1 MENRFVRLY
10 ALFFSALLFAGI
22 SSYGQQPVS
31 QLRARLKT
39 EPDSLRIK
47 TCLEISKFYTV
58 AQPDSAVDFCNQGI
72 RIAEKLND
80 KRSVALLLLQLGSIN
95 TRHNHT
101 DLARRF
107 DNEALS
113 IFRNLRDK
121 DGIALAYDGLGL
133 LDGVQQNTSE
143 ATYYLG
149 QAMRFYQ
156 DSHDSSGIVQTY
168 NRLGQ
173 VFEEKGETE
182 RALTYYLRALV
193 QYEHRGERSQA
204 YFDLLEHIGQL
215 YMKKGDSRSALHY
228 LEEGVKNSNMPLYRD
243 TQITLLNEEGKVY
256 EESGKKQQA
265 LNYYKQ
271 ALIEAKKYNQPQEQA
286 EALIRIAGVLKTEN
300 AGQSLDDLKK
310 ALRIAEDLHQPQL
323 EADIYQAL
331 AGVYQQEKNYK
342 EAMAALEEHH
352 RLLDSLLESDT
363 TKDIAALDSSY
374 TLESTRQQIGHLQ
387 QINKKETSEL
397 DMGMVILTIVIL
409 LLALLWLYLRKI
421 NRLNRELKAS
431 NRIKDTLFS
440 VIGHDLKGPAGSAAY
455 LITLMETE
463 KFPEDELQTMLT
475 ELRKQTSASF
485 ELLTSLFE
493 WGRTQLQGVQVK
505 PGNLL
510 TKPLIQTNISLLNQ
524 QAAVKKIVIT
534 DHTAP
539 DTRIMADHDHFNF
552 IIRNLLSNAIK
563 FTYEDGH
570 IDIKANQTAREVVFS
585 ITDTGIGISMAQ
597 QRAFAETSLQVQFG
611 TGGEKGSGLGL
622 LLIKEFM
629 KANNGRIWLEST
641 EGKGTTFYIAFPS
654 APSK

>member
-1 MENRFVRLY
+1 MDSKFIRLY
-10 ALFFSALLFAGI
+10 SLFFYILLFAGI
-22 SSYGQQPVS
+22 NSYAQQPVS
-31 QLRARLKT
+31 QLRVRLKT
-39 EPDSLRIK
+39 EPDSDKIK
-47 TCLEISKFYTV
+47 TCLEISKLYTV

-72 RIAEKLND
+72 KIAEKLND
-80 KRSVALLLLQLGSIN
+80 RHSEALLLLQLGNIN
-95 TRHNHT
+95 TKHNHT
-101 DLARRF
+101 ELARRF

-113 IFRNLRDK
+113 IFRNLGDK
-121 DGIALAYDGLGL
+121 DGIVQAYDELGL

-149 QAMRFYQ
+149 QAMRFYE

-168 NRLGQ
+168 NRLGE

-193 QYEHRGERSQA
+193 QYEHRSERSQA

-215 YMKKGDSRSALHY
+215 YMKRGDSRSALHY

-243 TQITLLNEEGKVY
+243 TQITLLDEEGKVY
-256 EESGKKQQA
+256 EENGKKQQA

-271 ALIEAKKYNQPQEQA
+271 ALTEAKKYNQPQEQA
-286 EALIRIAGVLKTEN
+286 EALIRIAGVLKTQN

-310 ALRIAEDLHQPQL
+310 ALQIAEDLHQPQL
-323 EADIYQAL
+323 EADIYEAL
-331 AGVYQQEKNYK
+331 AGVYRQEKNYK

-387 QINKKETSEL
+387 QVNKKETSEL
-397 DMGMVILTIVIL
+397 DMGMVILTVVIL
-409 LLALLWLYLRKI
+409 LLVLLWLYLRKI

-431 NRIKDTLFS
+431 NHVKDTLFS
-440 VIGHDLKGPAGSAAY
+440 VIGHDLKGPAGSAAH

-463 KFPEDELQTMLT
+463 KFPEEELQTMLS
-475 ELRKQTSASF
+475 ELRKQTATSF

-493 WGRTQLQGVQVK
+493 WGRAQLQGVQVR
-505 PGNLL
+505 PVNLL
-510 TKPLIQTNISLLNQ
+510 TKPLIQANISLLNQ
-524 QAAVKKIVIT
+524 QAAIKNIVIT

-539 DTRIMADHDHFNF
+539 DTHILADHDHFDF

-563 FTYEDGH
+563 FTYEGGR
-570 IDIKANQTAREVVFS
+570 IDIKANQTDGEVIFS
-585 ITDTGIGISMAQ
+585 ITDTGIGISTAQ
-597 QRAFAETSLQVQFG
+597 QRAFTETSLHVQFG
-611 TGGEKGSGLGL
+611 TRGEKGSGLGL

-629 KANNGRIWLEST
+629 KANNGRIWLESM
-641 EGKGTTFYIAFPS
+641 EGKGTTFYITFPV
-654 APSK
+654 PKN

>member
-1 MENRFVRLY
+1 MEGKFVRLLS
-10 ALFFSALLFAGI
+10 LFFYLLLFVGVNGYA
-22 SSYGQQPVS
+22 QQHTS
-31 QLRARLKT
+31 QLRLRLKT
-39 EPDSLRIK
+39 EPDSDKIK
-47 TCLEISKFYTV
+47 TCLEISKLYTA

-80 KRSVALLLLQLGSIN
+80 KRSVALLLLQLGNIN
-95 TRHNHT
+95 TKHNHT

-113 IFRNLRDK
+113 IFRNLK
-121 DGIALAYDGLGL
+121 DQDGVALAYNELGL

-149 QAMRFYQ
+149 QAMRFYE

-168 NRLGQ
+168 NRLGK

-228 LEEGVKNSNMPLYRD
+228 LEEGVENSNMPLYRD

-256 EESGKKQQA
+256 EDNGKKQKA
-265 LNYYKQ
+265 LAYYKQ
-271 ALIEAKKYNQPQEQA
+271 ALTEAKKYNQPEEQA
-286 EALIRIAGVLKTEN
+286 EALINIAGVLKTEN

-387 QINKKETSEL
+387 QVNKKETSEL
-397 DMGMVILTIVIL
+397 DMGMVILTVVIVL
-409 LLALLWLYLRKI
+409 LVLLWLYLRKI
-421 NRLNRELKAS
+421 NRLNRELRAS
-431 NRIKDTLFS
+431 NHIKDTLFS
-440 VIGHDLKGPAGSAAY
+440 VIGHDLKGPAGSAAH

-463 KFPEDELQTMLT
+463 KFPEEELKTVLS
-475 ELRKQTSASF
+475 ELRKQTAASF

-493 WGRTQLQGVQVK
+493 WGRAQLQGVQVRTV
-505 PGNLL
+505 NLV

-524 QAAVKKIVIT
+524 QAVMKNIIIT
-534 DHTAP
+534 DYTAP
-539 DTRIMADHDHFNF
+539 DTRVMSDPDHFDF

-563 FTYEDGH
+563 FTYKGGR
-570 IDIKANQTAREVVFS
+570 IDIKSNQTAKEVIFS
-585 ITDTGIGISMAQ
+585 ITDTGIGVSMAQ
-597 QRAFAETSLQVQFG
+597 QRAFKETNLDVQFG
-611 TGGEKGSGLGL
+611 TGGEKGTGLGL
-622 LLIKEFM
+622 LLIKEFI

-654 APSK
+654 PKD